1 MLKFSRA
8 YYIGDTLE
16 ELFNNINLDNYRW
29 GDTLSKGIEKYKY
42 LLEIA
47 KVRRCLGCIAV
58 ESTKYPIYPNNYN
71 EEYFLATLKP
81 KPVQY

>member
-1 MLKFSRA
+1 MLKFSKA

-16 ELFNNINLDNYRW
+16 ELFNNINLDHYRW
-29 GDTLSKGIEKYKY
+29 GDTLSIGIEKYKY
-42 LLEIA
+42 LLEIT

-58 ESTKYPIYPNNYN
+58 ESTKYAIYPNNYN
-71 EEYFLATLKP
+71 EEYFLDTLKP